1 MFDACWFNNPPSTS
15 LSQTWD
21 TYIESTYFPAK
32 TSKEEGGYGRTIV
45 TLTVSMHNMLALR
58 RQQKTE
64 CHDDPILHQQTTMLA
79 ATRSDMLARV
89 KAAINGEPRDDFS
102 FNLPRHHV
110 DWNQKTNQQVSWASS
125 WAHAV
130 ELGFFGG

>member
-1 MFDACWFNNPPSTS
+1 
-15 LSQTWD
+15 
-21 TYIESTYFPAK
+21 
-32 TSKEEGGYGRTIV
+32 
-45 TLTVSMHNMLALR
+45 MHNMLALR

-102 FNLPRHHV
+102 PINRCLGPQVGRTPLNLAFSVVRHVSH
-110 DWNQKTNQQVSWASS
+110 DTNWRGGWRGTCCCVFMRP
-125 WAHAV
+125 AV
-130 ELGFFGG
+130 KQ